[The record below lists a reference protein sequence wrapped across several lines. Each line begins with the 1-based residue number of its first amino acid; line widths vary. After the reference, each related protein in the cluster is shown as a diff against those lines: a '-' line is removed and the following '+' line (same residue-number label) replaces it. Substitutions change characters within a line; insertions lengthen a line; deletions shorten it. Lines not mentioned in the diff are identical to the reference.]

1 MKDMTPEELMIMTT
15 RALDQSKK
23 VRQEFFERLLRDN
36 VDLEK
41 FSESDRISLIK
52 SGLSDF
58 ESSVQ

>member
-1 MKDMTPEELMIMTT
+1 MSPEEFMILTT

-23 VRQEFFERLLRDN
+23 VRQDFFERLLRDN
-36 VDLEK
+36 VNLEK
-41 FSESDRISLIK
+41 FAEGDRISLIK